1 MALTEPTY
9 VRRALAEPKPP
20 PVMSRGPL
28 ARTRTHLFDGVFNAT
43 LTAVSAVIAAMLVWP
58 TVKFLIVDAV
68 WTGSS
73 RVDCL
78 PETLGRE
85 VGACWPFIKAKFAQ
99 FMYGFYPAS
108 EAWRVDLTYTVGVI
122 LLVPLLIPPAPYK
135 RLNAILFFGVFP
147 VAGFFLLVGGVFG
160 LPHVETRLWGGLLV
174 TLVISFTGII
184 LSLPLG
190 ILLALG
196 RRSELPIIRTLS
208 VVFIEFWRG
217 VPLITV
223 LFFATYML
231 PFFLPVSWKI
241 DGLARVLIGV
251 VLFAG
256 AYMAEVVRGGLQAI
270 PRGQFEGA
278 MALGLGYWR
287 MMGLVVLPQALRL
300 VIPGIVNSFISLF
313 KDTTLVLIV
322 AIFDL
327 LGQMR
332 AAFADPNWATPVT
345 LFTGFAFAGMIYFLV
360 SFGMSRYAMFMER
373 RLNTERP
380 R

>member
-1 MALTEPTY
+1 
-9 VRRALAEPKPP
+9 
-20 PVMSRGPL
+20 
-28 ARTRTHLFDGVFNAT
+28 VFNAT
-43 LTAVSAVIAAMLVWP
+43 LTAVSAVIVAMLVWP

-373 RLNTERP
+373 RLNTERL